1 MRNCCIYYSVEQKRK
16 GKCEMSKDFLDCK
29 TVKECVE
36 WYLAESEGKERDV
49 EFDLGFI
56 TSLFDNHY
64 WELVDEAEELK
75 LEAERKSRIA
85 ECLKD
90 SEVLEDIV
98 EWA

>member
-1 MRNCCIYYSVEQKRK
+1 MK
-16 GKCEMSKDFLDCK
+16 KDFLDCK

-36 WYLAESEGKERDV
+36 WYLVETEGKERDV

-64 WELVDEAEELK
+64 WELVDEAE
-75 LEAERKSRIA
+75 RKSRIA

-90 SEVLEDIV
+90 SQVLEDIV

>member
-1 MRNCCIYYSVEQKRK
+1 
-16 GKCEMSKDFLDCK
+16 MSKDFLDCK
-29 TVKECVE
+29 TIKECVE
-36 WYLAESEGKERDV
+36 WYLVESEGKERDV

-90 SEVLEDIV
+90 SQVLEDIV

>member
-1 MRNCCIYYSVEQKRK
+1 
-16 GKCEMSKDFLDCK
+16 MSKDFLECK
-29 TVKECVE
+29 TVRECVE
-36 WYLAESEGKERDV
+36 WYLVESEGKERDV

-75 LEAERKSRIA
+75 LEEERKSRIND
-85 ECLKD
+85 CLKD
-90 SEVLEDIV
+90 SEVLQEIV